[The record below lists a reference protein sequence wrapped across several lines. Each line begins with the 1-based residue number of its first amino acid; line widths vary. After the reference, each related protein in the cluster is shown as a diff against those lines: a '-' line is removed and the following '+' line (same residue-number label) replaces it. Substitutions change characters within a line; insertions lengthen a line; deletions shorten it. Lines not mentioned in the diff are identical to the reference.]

1 MAFGLDPCLLA
12 LSACRNNRWANWWFE
27 EACLRVI
34 DCDFVCVTG
43 DLIRDARGLFLAE
56 FVSGVCYVV

>member
-27 EACLRVI
+27 GSMPVGGFLVI
-34 DCDFVCVTG
+34 
-43 DLIRDARGLFLAE
+43 LFA
-56 FVSGVCYVV
+56 VPAI